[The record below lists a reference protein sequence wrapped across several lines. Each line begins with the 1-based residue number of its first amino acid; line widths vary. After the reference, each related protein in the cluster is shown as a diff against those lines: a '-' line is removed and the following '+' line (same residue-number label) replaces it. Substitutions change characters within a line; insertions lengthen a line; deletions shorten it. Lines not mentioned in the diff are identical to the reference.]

1 MIYVVLYEFRK
12 TLRKEEQEIVGRVIA
27 GKSRLIFLKQGV
39 RCKKCVRG
47 GGLVCGGMRRLKTN
61 ATPQKG

>member
-27 GKSRLIFLKQGV
+27 GKRRLIFLKQGV

-47 GGLVCGGMRRLKTN
+47 GGG
-61 ATPQKG
+61 

>member
-27 GKSRLIFLKQGV
+27 DKRRLIFLKQGV
-39 RCKKCVRG
+39 RCRKHVRG
-47 GGLVCGGMRRLKTN
+47 G
-61 ATPQKG
+61 